1 MGECRVT
8 GSKLNRIVYF
18 IATFPHPYPSKVPRL
33 LRGWIKYSRHW
44 QLSRLHYRCGW
55 RVLANKVHHVWPM
68 VVEHDEPLA
77 AVVASWRH
85 PAMSN
90 RRCRLLPGRG
100 LHHLHREVRYRRT
113 LLLLLLHLGAQ
124 VGRGAAGCQWEDG
137 LVKISA

>member
-18 IATFPHPYPSKVPRL
+18 IATVPRPYPSKVPRL

-44 QLSRLHYRCGW
+44 QLSRLHRRCGW
-55 RVLANKVHHVWPM
+55 RVLANKVHHVRPM

-85 PAMSN
+85 PAVPD

-100 LHHLHREVRYRRT
+100 LHHLHREV
-113 LLLLLLHLGAQ
+113 
-124 VGRGAAGCQWEDG
+124 
-137 LVKISA
+137 